1 MGFSTVA
8 AAAIIGVA
16 IVMAMEIIVGTT
28 IPTITEIHNSYDE
41 MRERAIKQIQTKINI
56 TNAVAVANGSDHHDL
71 TFTVE
76 NTGSVSLKTSS
87 FDVLINGTK
96 KSFTCS
102 KTYLYPEDQAV
113 FTLEYLDGRNG
124 SNRLKIV
131 TENGIEEYYTYT
143 IP

>member
-8 AAAIIGVA
+8 ATAIIGVA
-16 IVMAMEIIVGTT
+16 IVMSLEIIAGTT
-28 IPTITEIHNSYDE
+28 IPTITDIHNSYDE
-41 MRERAIKQIQTKINI
+41 MRERSIKQIQTEINI
-56 TNAVAVANGSDHHDL
+56 TNAVAVPNGSTHHDL
-71 TFTVE
+71 TFTVK

-96 KSFTCS
+96 KTFTCS

-113 FTLEYLDGRNG
+113 FSLEYLDGRNR
-124 SNRLKIV
+124 SSRLKIV
-131 TENGIEEYYTYT
+131 TENGIEDYYTYT

>member
-8 AAAIIGVA
+8 TTVIIGVA
-16 IVMAMEIIVGTT
+16 ILISLEIIAGTT
-28 IPTITEIHNSYDE
+28 LPTITGIHSSYDE
-41 MRERAIKQIQTKINI
+41 MRERAIKQIQTEINI
-56 TNAVAVANGSDHHDL
+56 TNAVAVPNGSTHHDL

-76 NTGSVSLKTSS
+76 NTGSISLKTSS
-87 FDVLINGTK
+87 FDVLINGTRK
-96 KSFTCS
+96 TFTCS
-102 KTYLYPEDQAV
+102 TTYLYPEDQAV

-124 SNRLKIV
+124 SSRLKIV